1 MKLVNKSINRDGS
14 VSFTLRVE
22 LTEKG
27 HVTLRPEDDEDMWHV
42 YNLIA
47 EVSLFP
53 TIPPAHIKLLMG
65 EGPRREDGPDCRATK
80 YEQWLFVKY
89 KRSHQPDHPIHSESV

>member
-14 VSFTLRVE
+14 VSLHLPSPSNE
-22 LTEKG
+22 QG

-47 EVSLFP
+47 EVSLVSFQQVSNSRQAKIRIERDR
-53 TIPPAHIKLLMG
+53 T
-65 EGPRREDGPDCRATK
+65 
-80 YEQWLFVKY
+80 
-89 KRSHQPDHPIHSESV
+89 

>member
-14 VSFTLRVE
+14 VSLHLPNRTDE
-22 LTEKG
+22 QG

-47 EVSLFP
+47 EVSPISRRPCRGSQALHRE
-53 TIPPAHIKLLMG
+53 I
-65 EGPRREDGPDCRATK
+65 RREA
-80 YEQWLFVKY
+80 EQT
-89 KRSHQPDHPIHSESV
+89 